1 MKSYIAKDPGA
12 DRAWYLVDAEGEPL
26 GRLAVR
32 IANIL
37 RGRNKPTYTPH
48 VDTGDFVVV
57 VNAEKV
63 KLTGRKEEQ
72 KMYQRYSGHRGGLKK
87 TKASVVRAKH
97 PDRMIQQA
105 VKGMLPRNTL
115 SRRMFSRLKVYAG
128 AEHPHDAQAPA
139 RIERVQTGD

>member
-1 MKSYIAKDPGA
+1 MAKPGEVP
-12 DRAWYLVDAEGEPL
+12 RQWWLVDATDQVV
-26 GRLAVR
+26 GRLATRLAVVLMGKHR
-32 IANIL
+32 
-37 RGRNKPTYTPH
+37 PTYTPH
-48 VDTGDFVVV
+48 TDTGDFVVV

>member
-12 DRAWYLVDAEGEPL
+12 DRAWYLVDAAEKPL
-26 GRLAVR
+26 GRLAVG
-32 IANIL
+32 IAAIL
-37 RGRNKPTYTPH
+37 RGRNKPTFTPH

-72 KMYQRYSGHRGGLKK
+72 KLYQRYSGHRGGLKK
-87 TKASVVRAKH
+87 IKASVVRERH
-97 PDRMIQQA
+97 PDRMIRQA
-105 VKGMLPRNTL
+105 VRGMLPKNNL

-128 AEHPHDAQAPA
+128 AEHPHAAQAPA
-139 RIERVQTGD
+139 RIELS